1 MAGKMEGIS
10 VKLPLTYGNT
20 DGPYILNKNIGEV
33 VKQNFKN
40 LLLTSPGE
48 RIMLPDFGVGLRT
61 LLFEEISGSTYERV
75 SARIRDQVFTY
86 LPFINI
92 ENIAFVSSDEDPTLP
107 LNAVVVNIHF
117 NLGAIDTSDTLSV
130 RSG

>member
-10 VKLPLTYGNT
+10 VKLPLIYGSS
-20 DGPYILNKNIGEV
+20 DGPYILNKNLGEV

-48 RIMLPDFGVGLRT
+48 RVMLPDFGIGLRN
-61 LLFEEISGSTYERV
+61 LLFEGISGTTYEKI
-75 SARIRDQVFTY
+75 SARIREQTFDY
-86 LPFINI
+86 MPFINI
-92 ENIAFVSSDEDPTLP
+92 EEINFISSDEDQTLP
-107 LNAVVVNIHF
+107 LNAVRVSISF

-130 RSG
+130 ISV

>member
-1 MAGKMEGIS
+1 
-10 VKLPLTYGNT
+10 
-20 DGPYILNKNIGEV
+20 
-33 VKQNFKN
+33 
-40 LLLTSPGE
+40 
-48 RIMLPDFGVGLRT
+48 MLPDFGVGLRT

>member
-48 RIMLPDFGVGLRT
+48 RVMLPDFGVGLRT